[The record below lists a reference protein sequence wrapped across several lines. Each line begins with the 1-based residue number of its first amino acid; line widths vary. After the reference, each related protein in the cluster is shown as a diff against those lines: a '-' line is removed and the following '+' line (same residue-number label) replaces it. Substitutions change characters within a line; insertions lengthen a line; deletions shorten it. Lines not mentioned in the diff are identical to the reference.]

1 MDNTQDY
8 KTLAQHG
15 IDDVR
20 AVLLGDGGDIRLVGL
35 SDDSRVVYV
44 SLMGVCAG
52 CMMSEVTL
60 STLVK
65 GSIKKYIPQVEEVVN
80 VGEGYTDCEGGDTY
94 L

>member
-1 MDNTQDY
+1 
-8 KTLAQHG
+8 
-15 IDDVR
+15 
-20 AVLLGDGGDIRLVGL
+20 
-35 SDDSRVVYV
+35 
-44 SLMGVCAG
+44 MGVCAG

-80 VGEGYTDCEGGDTY
+80 VGEGYVDCEGGDTY